1 MAFENSFVQP
11 AIPRFDGHYDH
22 WSMLM
27 ENFLRSKEYWN
38 LVETGITAA
47 AEGIDLSDAQKKALE
62 DQKLKDLKAKNY
74 LFQAI
79 DRSILE
85 TILKKDTA
93 KDIWDSL
100 KQKYQGTAR
109 VKHAQLQALRKEFEV
124 LHMKTGESV
133 NDYFGRT
140 LIIANKMRTHGERM
154 VDVESND
161 LDTLSIDELQSSLL
175 VHEQRI
181 SRHVVDEQALQVT
194 TGAQQGGR
202 HGGRGAYRGR
212 GRGNG
217 RFGFDKSFLE
227 CYNCHE
233 LGHFQWE
240 CPKRARDPKVNY
252 AETKEEMLLMA
263 QVDFKEA
270 YATFKTYKAKVEKE
284 TGAFIRSLR
293 TDRGGEFTSNEFTSF
308 CNENGILRQLTAAY
322 TPQQNGVAERKN
334 RTIMNMVRSMLSEKQ
349 IPKTFWPEAVNW
361 TVHVLNRSP
370 TLAVKNKTPE
380 EAWSGRK
387 PSVDHFRIFGCIS
400 HVHVPDHKR
409 VKLDA
414 KSLRCILLGVS
425 EESKAYRLFDP
436 ISQKIIISRDV
447 VFEEDQQWKWDNS
460 HEPAILAD
468 LEWESDEET
477 DTEDDGNEEEPEAG
491 EDMGNSES
499 NDSDSFEN
507 GETTYE
513 DSTPHEGRTRRPPT
527 WMQDYETGAGLS
539 DEESVNLAQ
548 LALFTDSDP
557 TTYDDAVRSE
567 KWRLAMNQEIE
578 AIERN
583 NTWELTDL
591 PSGGKTIGVKW
602 IFKTKLNE
610 NGEVDKYKARLVA
623 KGYSQQYGMDYVE
636 VFAPVA
642 RLETIRIPPGYEQKG
657 KESKVYR
664 LKKALYGLKQAP
676 RAWYSRIESYFKEG
690 FNKCPYEHTL
700 FTKTAEGGKILIVCL
715 YVDDLIFT
723 GNDESM
729 FKQFKKSM
737 MVEFDMTDLRKL
749 RYFLGIEVMQKT
761 DVVPGFKLTRDKEG
775 VEVDGTLYKQMVGSL
790 MYLTATRPDL
800 MFSVS
805 LISRYMEHPTES
817 HLLAAK
823 RILRYVKGTVEFG
836 VFYKKGGDDK
846 FIGYTDSDYAGD
858 QDDRKSTS
866 GYVFMNSSAVSW
878 SSKKQPVVT
887 LSTTEAEFIA
897 TASSACQAVWLR
909 RILKSLNQVQTSPTV
924 IYCDNVSAIK
934 LSKNPV
940 MHGRS
945 KHIDVRFH
953 FLRDLIK
960 DEVVELLQCST
971 HEQIAD
977 IMTKPLKLEAFQK
990 LRV

>member
-1 MAFENSFVQP
+1 MASENSFVQP

-100 KQKYQGTAR
+100 KQNIR
-109 VKHAQLQALRKEFEV
+109 
-124 LHMKTGESV
+124 
-133 NDYFGRT
+133 
-140 LIIANKMRTHGERM
+140 
-154 VDVESND
+154 
-161 LDTLSIDELQSSLL
+161 
-175 VHEQRI
+175 
-181 SRHVVDEQALQVT
+181 
-194 TGAQQGGR
+194 GR
-202 HGGRGAYRGR
+202 HGSSVPNCKLFNVCCACSLPPKEQKCLSMMTTDQADLWHCRYGHLSW
-212 GRGNG
+212 NG
-217 RFGFDKSFLE
+217 LKVIQQKNMVEGLPKLKASQKVCE
-227 CYNCHE
+227 NCLVGKQH
-233 LGHFQWE
+233 
-240 CPKRARDPKVNY
+240 RDPFP
-252 AETKEEMLLMA
+252 KE
-263 QVDFKEA
+263 KA

-293 TDRGGEFTSNEFTSF
+293 TDRGGESTSNEFTSF

-334 RTIMNMVRSMLSEKQ
+334 RTIMNMVRK
-349 IPKTFWPEAVNW
+349 
-361 TVHVLNRSP
+361 
-370 TLAVKNKTPE
+370 
-380 EAWSGRK
+380 AWSGRK

-447 VFEEDQQWKWDNS
+447 VFEEDQQWKWDDS

-623 KGYSQQYGMDYVE
+623 KGYSQQYGVDYVE

-642 RLETIRIPPGYEQKG
+642 RLETIRIVISLAAQKDWMIYQLDVKSAFLHGEIHEEVFVEQPPGYEQKG

-676 RAWYSRIESYFKEG
+676 RAWYSRIESYFIKEG
-690 FNKCPYEHTL
+690 FNKCSYEHTL

-729 FKQFKKSM
+729 FKAIQKSM
-737 MVEFDMTDLRKL
+737 MVEFDMTDLGKL

-761 DVVPGFKLTRDKEG
+761 DGIFISQRKYAQEVLERFNLYQCNPVHNPVVPGFKLTRDKEG

-858 QDDRKSTS
+858 QDDRR
-866 GYVFMNSSAVSW
+866 A
-878 SSKKQPVVT
+878 P
-887 LSTTEAEFIA
+887 
-897 TASSACQAVWLR
+897 
-909 RILKSLNQVQTSPTV
+909 
-924 IYCDNVSAIK
+924 
-934 LSKNPV
+934 
-940 MHGRS
+940 
-945 KHIDVRFH
+945 
-953 FLRDLIK
+953 
-960 DEVVELLQCST
+960 
-971 HEQIAD
+971 QIAD

-990 LRV
+990 LRGLMGVCEYSGIN